1 MPQNNLGTV
10 SGVISE
16 SARNYSTD
24 NLKESEIALRWLRSS
39 KSMAGKLFS
48 TGGRKVAV
56 LEPGEPNRDSGPD
69 FLGAML
75 LIDGEVKRGD
85 VEIHLRARSWYEH
98 NHHND
103 PAFANVILHV
113 VAFEPKGDHTIDHA
127 GRIIPTLLFPLS
139 EDWNA
144 RLSHKLQWPWNEGCY
159 HERPEMREGEIYL
172 ELLRLGKERLNHK
185 RKSFKLQLEAGHSY
199 GDIFYKGLARAL
211 GYSKNSTQFSRFS
224 RLLSLGDIQ
233 RVIGR
238 DGAESKADM
247 RLEALLFGFSGLI
260 ETGSS
265 DRRRRVLTRK
275 WREISQ
281 LTEHAP
287 MDGSDWKFFRLR
299 PQNFPTRRMA
309 ALAGFLKRYDPERFV
324 QLAAFAAVNFN
335 SPEKFI
341 MALEESLIIRGDS
354 YWNRMSRFGKD
365 LPRRSALIG
374 KSRARTIVLN
384 VVLPLLG
391 VFAVEESDGAL
402 EARVNRIA
410 FIYPPEQD
418 NLILRHIRRF
428 VLPCSPDH
436 PMFSSSAIV
445 QQGMIHLYNRWCSRG
460 EVQNCPLSIQR
471 KGELFG

>member
-1 MPQNNLGTV
+1 MPNNNLRLNF
-10 SGVISE
+10 SVISE
-16 SARNYSTD
+16 SVRNYSTE

-48 TGGRKVAV
+48 SGGSKVAV

-98 NHHND
+98 NHHSD

-113 VAFEPKGDHTIDHA
+113 VAFEPKGDQTIDHA
-127 GRIIPTLLFPLS
+127 GRIIPTLVFPLS

-144 RLSHKLQWPWNEGCY
+144 RLSKKLRWPWNDGCY

-199 GDIFYKGLARAL
+199 GDIFYRGLARAL

-224 RLLSLGDIQ
+224 RMLSLDDIH
-233 RVIGR
+233 RVIR
-238 DGAESKADM
+238 TDGAGSKEDKTLES
-247 RLEALLFGFSGLI
+247 LLFGFSGLI
-260 ETGSS
+260 DTGSS
-265 DRRRRVLTRK
+265 DKRRRALSRK
-275 WREISQ
+275 WHEISHLIVQ
-281 LTEHAP
+281 AP
-287 MDGSDWKFFRLR
+287 MNGSDWKFFRLR

-324 QLAAFAAVNFN
+324 QLAAFAAVNFK

-341 MALEESLIIRGDS
+341 MALEESLILRGDP
-354 YWNRMSRFGKD
+354 YWNQMSRFGKD
-365 LPRRSALIG
+365 LRRRSALIG
-374 KSRARTIVLN
+374 KARARTIALN

-391 VFAVEESDGAL
+391 VFAVEESDSAL

-410 FIYPPEQD
+410 FVYPPEQD
-418 NLILRHIRRF
+418 NSILRHIRRF

-436 PMFSSSAIV
+436 PMFSSSAMV

-460 EVQNCPLSIQR
+460 EVQNCPLSIQT
-471 KGELFG
+471 KGKLFG